1 MVNLTSFW
9 KPEICGQTELPDRS
23 LLIGQKLVEWKLPIL
38 NAIFWEIFKQCVMLW
53 NLLDKQSPGFFP
65 HKLLSSVCVC
75 LHPTQSWIQGG
86 WINDK
91 SVFGQPFFLS
101 FLLLS
106 PIFCQQSWIKPIG
119 NDRTSSK
126 SLQMDDFNDIFGTYN
141 LVKDMLVK

>member
-1 MVNLTSFW
+1 
-9 KPEICGQTELPDRS
+9 
-23 LLIGQKLVEWKLPIL
+23 
-38 NAIFWEIFKQCVMLW
+38 MLW

-91 SVFGQPFFLS
+91 SIFGQPFFLS

-106 PIFCQQSWIKPIG
+106 PIFCQQSSLLVMIQRHHKVKG
-119 NDRTSSK
+119 SK
-126 SLQMDDFNDIFGTYN
+126 MDDFNDIFGTYN

>member
-1 MVNLTSFW
+1 M
-9 KPEICGQTELPDRS
+9 EIANFE
-23 LLIGQKLVEWKLPIL
+23 
-38 NAIFWEIFKQCVMLW
+38 CVMLW

-91 SVFGQPFFLS
+91 RVFLVNPLLFFFATLPY
-101 FLLLS
+101 LLS
-106 PIFCQQSWIKPIG
+106 AIKPIG